1 MLLEVDHY
9 FAYGS
14 NMNPLRVAERGL
26 KSAKPMSALLRFYR
40 LVFNKRSKGSRT
52 TGHANIEYDP
62 VSNVEGVLYKL
73 DSSEEILKM
82 DPFENAPVN
91 YSREAVRLE
100 TECGVRWAWTYFAN
114 PALKQDGLL
123 PEREYLDHLLKGKS
137 YLSISYYNNLER
149 HEVSQV

>member
-1 MLLEVDHY
+1 
-9 FAYGS
+9 
-14 NMNPLRVAERGL
+14 MNPERVVERGL
-26 KSAKPMSALLRFYR
+26 KVKNQVGAVLHGYR
-40 LVFNKRSKGSRT
+40 LEFNKRNQRSLL
-52 TGHANIEYDP
+52 TGHANIEYAP
-62 VSNVEGVLYKL
+62 ARMVEGVLYEL
-73 DSSEEILKM
+73 SSELEILKM
-82 DPFENAPVN
+82 DPFENTPVN

-123 PEREYLDHLLKGKS
+123 PEREYLDHLLKGKP